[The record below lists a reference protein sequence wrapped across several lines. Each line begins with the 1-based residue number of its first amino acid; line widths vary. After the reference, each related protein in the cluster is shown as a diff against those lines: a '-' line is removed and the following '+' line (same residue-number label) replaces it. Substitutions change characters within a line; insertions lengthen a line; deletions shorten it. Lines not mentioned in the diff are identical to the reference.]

1 MGQGALELTAETGD
15 PSEELPNARADEEN
29 PSNTKVASR
38 TREQGS
44 CLKYKKRKC
53 ATQSKKSTAR
63 HSQSVRRRKITMWP
77 RKRKGHQTSPS
88 NSSSLEAP
96 LEDLVEDPL
105 RDREDEVVPPNV
117 EGNSRESENE
127 DQEQLMGAL
136 PSDQEDEEV
145 PFKAKVAPGES
156 QTGTPKGLL
165 DESPSER
172 EDEEVPSN
180 SKVASGVS
188 ENALPE
194 GLLEELLSAQAIEHT
209 PFTYTKP
216 VPRASNNDWLADC
229 KYDSTSSEDED
240 DNPGHPITV
249 TAMIHSEAFFSDSEE
264 SDVENGNMHL
274 STLVEE
280 EESVYIDLLFR
291 ECTEGI
297 NDVKRDEEEEEEE
310 EEMKFSVHEELAGV
324 PAPVCEYGGGD
335 RNLRG
340 KMSTDPT
347 TDCYKDAELEASA

>member
-1 MGQGALELTAETGD
+1 MGNLNCCSRGD
-15 PSEELPNARADEEN
+15 PSEELPNARAGEEN

-77 RKRKGHQTSPS
+77 RKRKGRQMSPS

-156 QTGTPKGLL
+156 QTAGTPKGLL

-180 SKVASGVS
+180 SK
-188 ENALPE
+188 LP
-194 GLLEELLSAQAIEHT
+194 L
-209 PFTYTKP
+209 
-216 VPRASNNDWLADC
+216 RACW
-229 KYDSTSSEDED
+229 
-240 DNPGHPITV
+240 
-249 TAMIHSEAFFSDSEE
+249 
-264 SDVENGNMHL
+264 
-274 STLVEE
+274 
-280 EESVYIDLLFR
+280 
-291 ECTEGI
+291 
-297 NDVKRDEEEEEEE
+297 
-310 EEMKFSVHEELAGV
+310 
-324 PAPVCEYGGGD
+324 
-335 RNLRG
+335 RN
-340 KMSTDPT
+340 S
-347 TDCYKDAELEASA
+347 

>member
-1 MGQGALELTAETGD
+1 MGNLNCCSRGD
-15 PSEELPNARADEEN
+15 PSEELPNARAGEEN

-77 RKRKGHQTSPS
+77 RKRKGRQMSPS

-117 EGNSRESENE
+117 EGNSRESEN

-156 QTGTPKGLL
+156 QTAGTPKGLL

-188 ENALPE
+188 ENAPPE
-194 GLLEELLSAQAIEHT
+194 GLLEELLSAKAIEHT

-216 VPRASNNDWLADC
+216 IPRASNNDWLADR
-229 KYDSTSSEDED
+229 KYDSTSSDDDD

-249 TAMIHSEAFFSDSEE
+249 TAMVHSEAFFSDSEE
-264 SDVENGNMHL
+264 SDVENGNMHP
-274 STLVEE
+274 STLLEE
-280 EESVYIDLLFR
+280 EESVDINLLFR
-291 ECTEGI
+291 ECTEGT
-297 NDVKRDEEEEEEE
+297 NDVKRGEEEEED
-310 EEMKFSVHEELAGV
+310 MKFSVHEELAGV
-324 PAPVCEYGGGD
+324 PTTVCEYGGGD
-335 RNLRG
+335 RNLMG
-340 KMSTDPT
+340 NMSTDPT

>member
-1 MGQGALELTAETGD
+1 
-15 PSEELPNARADEEN
+15 
-29 PSNTKVASR
+29 
-38 TREQGS
+38 
-44 CLKYKKRKC
+44 
-53 ATQSKKSTAR
+53 
-63 HSQSVRRRKITMWP
+63 MWP
-77 RKRKGHQTSPS
+77 RKRKGRQMSPS

-156 QTGTPKGLL
+156 QTAGTPKGLL

-188 ENALPE
+188 ENAPPE
-194 GLLEELLSAQAIEHT
+194 GLLEELQRAKAIEHT

-216 VPRASNNDWLADC
+216 IPRASNNGKYSEVIHLLRKSPDIKKHEPSLSIEFKEVPDNFHEALQGLKCDWLADR
-229 KYDSTSSEDED
+229 KYDSTSSDDDD

-249 TAMIHSEAFFSDSEE
+249 TAMVHSEAFFSDSEE

-274 STLVEE
+274 PTLFEE
-280 EESVYIDLLFR
+280 EESVDISLLFR

-297 NDVKRDEEEEEEE
+297 NDAKREEEEEED
-310 EEMKFSVHEELAGV
+310 MKFSVHEEFAGV
-324 PAPVCEYGGGD
+324 PATVCEYGGGD
-335 RNLRG
+335 RNLMG
-340 KMSTDPT
+340 NMSTDPT